1 MCKGVALRKNIIL
14 LNQDNKLKDIPVI
27 HRVLLFTPSI
37 RKHLDFQ
44 NLESMIKQFVSDA
57 SPLKADL
64 LRILAKYNVPF
75 VVYSNRTG
83 NERASERDEGEFER
97 CRGLLPREHSHLPTS
112 HNQPL
117 R

>member
-1 MCKGVALRKNIIL
+1 ML

-44 NLESMIKQFVSDA
+44 NLESMIKQYVSDA

-64 LRILAKYNVPF
+64 LRIIAKYNVLLPF
-75 VVYSNRTG
+75 CCDLIG
-83 NERASERDEGEFER
+83 DERASERDEGEFER
-97 CRGLLPREHSHLPTS
+97 RCGLLPREHSHLPTS

-117 R
+117 

>member
-1 MCKGVALRKNIIL
+1 ML

-44 NLESMIKQFVSDA
+44 NLESMIKQYVSDA

-64 LRILAKYNVPF
+64 LRIIAKYNVLLILCLD
-75 VVYSNRTG
+75 SIG
-83 NERASERDEGEFER
+83 DERASERDEGEFKR
-97 CRGLLPREHSHLPTS
+97 CRGLLPREHSRLPTS

-117 R
+117 

>member
-1 MCKGVALRKNIIL
+1 ML

-44 NLESMIKQFVSDA
+44 NLESMIKQYVSDA

-64 LRILAKYNVPF
+64 LRIIAKYNVRLVLWSDPI
-75 VVYSNRTG
+75 G
-83 NERASERDEGEFER
+83 NERACERDEGEFER
-97 CRGLLPREHSHLPTS
+97 CRGLLPGEHSHLPTS
-112 HNQPL
+112 HNQSL

>member
-1 MCKGVALRKNIIL
+1 MRKGVALRKNIML

-44 NLESMIKQFVSDA
+44 NLESMIKQYVSDA

-64 LRILAKYNVPF
+64 LRIIAKYIVRL
-75 VVYSNRTG
+75 VLCCDLIG

-97 CRGLLPREHSHLPTS
+97 RCGLLPREHSHLPTS

-117 R
+117 

>member
-1 MCKGVALRKNIIL
+1 ML

-64 LRILAKYNVPF
+64 LRIIAKYNVPF
-75 VVYSNRTG
+75 VVCRDWIG
-83 NERASERDEGEFER
+83 SECAGE
-97 CRGLLPREHSHLPTS
+97 
-112 HNQPL
+112 
-117 R
+117 

>member
-1 MCKGVALRKNIIL
+1 ML

-44 NLESMIKQFVSDA
+44 NLESMIKQYVSDA

-64 LRILAKYNVPF
+64 LRIIAKYIVRL
-75 VVYSNRTG
+75 VLCCDLIG

-97 CRGLLPREHSHLPTS
+97 RCGLHLASILIYQLLTI
-112 HNQPL
+112 NRYDDVCINDGIAL
-117 R
+117 